1 MTNIFQSNAKLPG
14 YIALDRIL
22 ELLQDMQWHSL
33 EEIQKET
40 ALPSE
45 KLNLVLNFLQ
55 KQALI
60 DRKDEMLRL
69 TCTGLKFLQL
79 KS

>member
-1 MTNIFQSNAKLPG
+1 
-14 YIALDRIL
+14 
-22 ELLQDMQWHSL
+22 MQWHSL

-40 ALPSE
+40 ALPSD
-45 KLNLVLNFLQ
+45 KLNEVLLFLQ
-55 KQALI
+55 EQTLI
-60 DRKDEMLRL
+60 DEKDEMLRI